1 MSTITTSLT
10 STARQADNVRPN
22 RFVILA
28 DQSANWRVTGV
39 RQLDR
44 LFLAIREYS
53 ARGEHPKQPCIV
65 VLWRPDIPAEQRWTP
80 NMGPDTDLNGE
91 RAVVLTTR
99 LLVNRN
105 GLGEFVAAAPTIAGD
120 DVASHSEDSWF
131 ELSNRVEAMINGAAP
146 KPNPSWRYLSAPD
159 QIARGERWLLRNSGK
174 SQDGFV
180 SRFLNRPLSAAAS
193 YVLLKCSV
201 QPMTWT
207 FASLLL
213 PAAAFV
219 FLVRGDYIGFVA
231 GTIIFQIYSILDG
244 CDGEIARA
252 RYIESEIGAKL
263 DKWCDVFG
271 GFVYSLGLGTGLY
284 RAHAASPYAWLWV
297 MEALVC
303 IGVVAVNEWR
313 LENSSTSKI
322 TADRLDS
329 ILYPRHR
336 ELIQHSGILFLG
348 PKVVWWLVNLTKR
361 DFSILVFLGLA
372 LVNQP
377 EWILPL
383 WIVTTAAVLALA
395 AMARRRVERQ
405 EMVVTGGA
413 ASSQ

>member
-1 MSTITTSLT
+1 MSTITTSISPT
-10 STARQADNVRPN
+10 SRQAESARPN
-22 RFVILA
+22 RIVILA
-28 DQSANWRVTGV
+28 DESANWWVAGL

-44 LFLAIREYS
+44 LFLAIRGCAGREEY
-53 ARGEHPKQPCIV
+53 APKPGIV
-65 VLWRPDIPAEQRWTP
+65 VWWRPDIPAEQRWTP
-80 NMGPDTDLNGE
+80 DGDHGCDLHGE
-91 RAVVLTTR
+91 PATVLTTR
-99 LLVNRN
+99 LLVGRN
-105 GLGEFVAAAPTIAGD
+105 GLTDFVAAAPTIAGD
-120 DVASHSEDSWF
+120 DVAFHTRQSWLD
-131 ELSNRVEAMINGAAP
+131 LSIGVEAVVNRVGT
-146 KPNPSWRYLSAPD
+146 KSNPGWRYLSDPNEIGRA
-159 QIARGERWLLRNSGK
+159 ERWLLRNSGK

-207 FASLLL
+207 FASLVL

-219 FLVRGDYIGFVA
+219 FLVRGDYTGFVA

-252 RYIESEIGAKL
+252 RYIESELGAKL

-271 GFVYSLGLGTGLY
+271 GFIYSLGLGAGLY
-284 RAHAASPYAWLWV
+284 RANAAAPHAWVWLV
-297 MEALVC
+297 EALVC

-313 LENSSTSKI
+313 LENSNTPKI
-322 TADRLDS
+322 TAPRLNS

-348 PKVVWWLVNLTKR
+348 PKLVWWLVNLTKR
-361 DFSILVFLGLA
+361 DFSILVFLALA

-383 WIVTTAAVLALA
+383 WIVTTTAVLSLA
-395 AMARRRVERQ
+395 AMARRKVERQ
-405 EMVVTGGA
+405 AVVVSGDA
-413 ASSQ
+413 ASS